1 LLVDFQSLLLFF
13 LVCHASSIAE
23 ILGPVNLIHFTKR
36 KEPKIIFIFDNDT
49 AGVKAINRCKRVA
62 KPNLRLMKLPNLEE
76 FQKFQT
82 LGPNGQTEENINN
95 RAVSIELFL
104 DLSSKNGKKPEI
116 RWTSYD
122 EQMGQYQG
130 ELISKDKYTKMF
142 IEAYNKRETNYALEK
157 LTILLNNIL
166 EEAKHFL

>member
-1 LLVDFQSLLLFF
+1 MAGF
-13 LVCHASSIAE
+13 L
-23 ILGPVNLIHFTKR
+23 PVNW
-36 KEPKIIFIFDNDT
+36 
-49 AGVKAINRCKRVA
+49 
-62 KPNLRLMKLPNLEE
+62 
-76 FQKFQT
+76 
-82 LGPNGQTEENINN
+82 LGT
-95 RAVSIELFL
+95 VSEL
-104 DLSSKNGKKPEI
+104 N
-116 RWTSYD
+116 D